1 MRQAID
7 TAPRDGTIVILEDDA
22 SGTYDV
28 AHWSAKAGR
37 WVGENGELTKI
48 TPTHW
53 YQRPRDQYSLQDDDG
68 PPRRS
73 AALPMTAILMAVGFV
88 AVGLLYFQ
96 FFDSETLVPRQ
107 DAQKTDLALQQRA
120 EADHARVKAGT
131 QAKQAVEAP
140 PREAR
145 QAVTTGQLTEGLANE
160 LARNRH
166 AIFDGLDR
174 QLQAEAANSARLLA
188 QDRQNGTSARQEPAA
203 STAQHRQA
211 FDAERART
219 AALASELATAQREIE
234 AQAAQF
240 RKVSDE
246 TAQLRQAEAAK
257 SAQLFE
263 QERQRTAALTQ
274 EVAAARQELT
284 AISAQH
290 RQALDEERT
299 RNAAL
304 ASELS
309 MTQREIEAQA
319 AQLRKA
325 SDEAA
330 QLKQAEAA
338 KSAQSIEQEREKAA
352 ALAQETAAVRQELTA
367 STAQHRQALD
377 EERERAAALARQLAT
392 AQREI
397 EAQAAQ
403 LRKASDETKQLKQ
416 VEAPKNVQSID
427 QDTRKRP
434 PSRRRSRPCGKS

>member
-1 MRQAID
+1 M
-7 TAPRDGTIVILEDDA
+7 
-22 SGTYDV
+22 
-28 AHWSAKAGR
+28 
-37 WVGENGELTKI
+37 
-48 TPTHW
+48 
-53 YQRPRDQYSLQDDDG
+53 
-68 PPRRS
+68 
-73 AALPMTAILMAVGFV
+73 
-88 AVGLLYFQ
+88 
-96 FFDSETLVPRQ
+96 PRQ

-263 QERQRTAALTQ
+263 QERQKTAALTQ

-284 AISAQH
+284 AITAQH

-309 MTQREIEAQA
+309 TTQREIEAQA

-325 SDEAA
+325 SDETA

-338 KSAQSIEQEREKAA
+338 SAQSLEQERRETA
-352 ALAQETAAVRQELTA
+352 ALAQEAAAARQELTA
-367 STAQHRQALD
+367 SAAQHRQSARRGTRTQRRA
-377 EERERAAALARQLAT
+377 RERTRDGAAR
-392 AQREI
+392 
-397 EAQAAQ
+397 
-403 LRKASDETKQLKQ
+403 
-416 VEAPKNVQSID
+416 N
-427 QDTRKRP
+427 
-434 PSRRRSRPCGKS
+434 